1 MRSGEIVKNT
11 MQLLM
16 AHGRFVSFFFFSGQ
30 LSSCLSLFGLSVSRT
45 RSTVGT
51 HNTAAKRSTLSK
63 NYYCRGRFDADRRR
77 GTHAHWWLCSGPT
90 IKIYRYA
97 RLSHSPPYLGVGDGV
112 RAAHIYIFFLLYLFI
127 SLVYVYYALY
137 NNILHT
143 HRFHGPA
150 VCVDTRVLHVAFSA
164 SGWSKYGFQ
173 SEIVPLS
180 CMHII

>member
-1 MRSGEIVKNT
+1 LSP
-11 MQLLM
+11 
-16 AHGRFVSFFFFSGQ
+16 FFFFSGP
-30 LSSCLSLFGLSVSRT
+30 LSSCLSLFGLSVSHT

-51 HNTAAKRSTLSK
+51 RTAAKRSTLSK

-137 NNILHT
+137 NNILYYDLIFVSVSNAIILDNSFKKKKSVFYKHLTHT
-143 HRFHGPA
+143 A
-150 VCVDTRVLHVAFSA
+150 LY
-164 SGWSKYGFQ
+164 YGLNTWVVYYFYY
-173 SEIVPLS
+173 V
-180 CMHII
+180 